1 MKTFVVYPK
10 VIKRAEAHKLLD
22 NGEIWGPLWPF
33 LPKNKGESYWREAM
47 LHKLSPGETFED
59 YAKLVA
65 GGYTIDTA
73 LLDAGEYYPRIRRT
87 ASVVESIGEPLP
99 RVEDTNYLGTFVT
112 SLEQIEGLFED
123 LLSIFRVVHPA
134 KGNLEAFGG
143 AIRDIIILACTEV
156 EAQWKG
162 VLEAHNVQPV
172 KGGFFTTRDYV
183 KLLPVMKLN
192 EYELK
197 LNRYPWLPPTG
208 PFIGWNPHDS
218 TKSLPWYDAYNKVKH
233 DRESEFVNATLRH
246 AIEAVAACVV
256 MLAAQFGLE
265 ALKRHDLKQLF
276 EFVRRPE
283 WDPKD
288 WYYQP
293 IPHEAWVQVRCPMPS
308 LAACTSHAAVHGRLP
323 A

>member
-1 MKTFVVYPK
+1 M
-10 VIKRAEAHKLLD
+10 
-22 NGEIWGPLWPF
+22 
-33 LPKNKGESYWREAM
+33 
-47 LHKLSPGETFED
+47 
-59 YAKLVA
+59 
-65 GGYTIDTA
+65 
-73 LLDAGEYYPRIRRT
+73 
-87 ASVVESIGEPLP
+87 
-99 RVEDTNYLGTFVT
+99 T

-293 IPHEAWVQVRCPMPS
+293 IPHEAWVQVRCPMPCAGS
-308 LAACTSHAAVHGRLP
+308 LHIACGGSWTPPCIGCQFGSIRDVQGVFRVTCFVTWKASGVTVRTATVGGSAPFFAATP
-323 A
+323 ASPALSMSRKVLSSDM